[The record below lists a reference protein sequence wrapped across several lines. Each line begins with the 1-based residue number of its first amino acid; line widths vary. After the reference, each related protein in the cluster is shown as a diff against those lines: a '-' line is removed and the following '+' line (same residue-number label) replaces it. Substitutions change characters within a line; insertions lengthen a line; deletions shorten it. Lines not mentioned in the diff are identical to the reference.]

1 MSEDLLQKA
10 DEAMDKAVDAVRREF
25 NTVRTGKATPT
36 LLDTV
41 KVQAYGSTVP
51 LKQIANVSAPEPN
64 LLMVQPYDQ
73 NVADEIATAI
83 QREDLGLNPS
93 VDGGVVRVPVP
104 PLSEERRK
112 EMVKVLHRMAE
123 EGRISVRQVRQN
135 AKNKLQEMEREGEF
149 SEDILHRRLDR
160 LQELTDGHV
169 ETIDGLLERK
179 EAEVMEV

>member
-1 MSEDLLQKA
+1 MSDDAIDRA
-10 DEAMDKAVDAVRREF
+10 DKAMDKAVDAVRREF

-41 KVQAYGSTVP
+41 KVQAYGSSVP
-51 LKQIANVSAPEPN
+51 LKQVANVSAPEAN

-73 NVADEIATAI
+73 NIADDIARSIRTA
-83 QREDLGLNPS
+83 DLGLNPS

-112 EMVKVLHRMAE
+112 EMVKVLHKMAE

-135 AKNKLQEMEREGEF
+135 TKNELQEMEREGEL
-149 SEDILHRRLDR
+149 SEDQYHRWLDD
-160 LQELTDGHV
+160 LQELTDEHTA
-169 ETIDGLLERK
+169 TIDRLLDRK
-179 EAEVMEV
+179 EDEVMEV